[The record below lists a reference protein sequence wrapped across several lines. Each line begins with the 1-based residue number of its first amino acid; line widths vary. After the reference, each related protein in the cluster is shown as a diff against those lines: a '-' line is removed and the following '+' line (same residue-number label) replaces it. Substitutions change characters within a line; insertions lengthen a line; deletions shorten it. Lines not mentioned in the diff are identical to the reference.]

1 MRRIT
6 VAAILVAS
14 LLGGYFLSR
23 HSSGKEDSPA
33 EILTAEANAAVAA
46 RDAEMVDFTLP
57 DMQGHERQLSNWAGK
72 LRLIN
77 FWATWCVPCRREI
90 PLLKEIQATHGNNG
104 IQVIGIAVD
113 DPEPVAAYAAEI
125 GFNYPIL
132 IGGEEAIA
140 AAEGFG
146 VDFMAMPLTFIVS
159 PDGELLNAHVGEF
172 KSSDADAALPI
183 IHDLIAGKITNKAAR
198 TALTGL

>member
-6 VAAILVAS
+6 VAAILFAS
-14 LLGGYFLSR
+14 LLAGYFLSR
-23 HSSGKEDSPA
+23 ESATNQESRG

-46 RDAEMVDFTLP
+46 ASAETVDFTLP
-57 DMQGHERQLSNWAGK
+57 DMNGDDRQLSSWAGK
-72 LRLIN
+72 LRLVN

-90 PLLKEIQATHGNNG
+90 PLLKEIQATHGSNG
-104 IQVIGIAVD
+104 IQVIGVAVD
-113 DPEPVAAYAAEI
+113 DPEPVAEYAAEI

-132 IGGEEAIA
+132 IGGEKAIE

-146 VDFMAMPLTFIVS
+146 VDFMAMPLTFIVA

-183 IHDLIAGKITNKAAR
+183 MHDLIAGKITNKAAR
-198 TALTGL
+198 RALSGT